1 MVVAFLDLLG
11 FTHLIQTDLVT
22 ARDNL
27 AIFNEML
34 RTKFVDEKCHP
45 VSTYSTSNGLR
56 EFVENTTIT
65 SFDYLISV
73 SDSLI
78 IGSHNP
84 DLFVRQ
90 ISNFIATVF
99 IQYLEPFEEPFHD
112 IKKVHSNMR
121 GTTELSF
128 DGYPQFTYN
137 RAFPLLFR
145 GGISFGSDT
154 HFNKE
159 GSVWDGQYQLS
170 SVNVSGLSYVKA
182 VQLEKS
188 EPGPRLFCD
197 QAFVNQIQDV
207 GIKKGIRQLSEH
219 LFEIIWTYFGCEATE
234 RSDNIDQN
242 AFKRANRLFLPRA
255 INLYNYFLI
264 QCNGNP
270 DDPSKKVV
278 KHYKELILL
287 ICRGIY
293 KYVYDN
299 GGNTSLIA
307 DYMNQMLNSCG
318 KDFSWAVTDDELQY
332 FLM

>member
-11 FTHLIQTDLVT
+11 FTHLIQTDLET

-34 RTKFVDEKCHP
+34 QTKFVDEKCHP
-45 VSTYSTSNGLR
+45 VSTYSPSNGLR

-65 SFDYLISV
+65 SFNYLISV

-78 IGSHNP
+78 IGSNNP

-99 IQYLEPFEEPFHD
+99 IQYLEPFEKPFCD
-112 IKKVHSNMR
+112 IKEVHSNMR
-121 GTTELSF
+121 ATAELSF
-128 DGYPQFTYN
+128 DGSPKFTFN

-145 GGISFGSDT
+145 GGISFVSDT
-154 HFNKE
+154 HFNQE
-159 GSVWDGQYQLS
+159 GSVWDGKYQLS

-188 EPGPRLFCD
+188 GLGPRLFCD
-197 QAFVNQIQDV
+197 QAFVDQIQDV
-207 GIKKGIRQLSEH
+207 AVKKGIRRLSEN
-219 LFEIIWTYFGCEATE
+219 LYEIIWTYFGCEATE
-234 RSDNIDQN
+234 RSNNIDQN
-242 AFKRANRLFLPRA
+242 AFKRADRLFLPRA
-255 INLYNYFLI
+255 INLYNYFLT

-278 KHYKELILL
+278 EQYKELILL

-293 KYVYDN
+293 KYVHDN
-299 GGNTSLIA
+299 GGYTPKIA
-307 DYMNQMLNSCG
+307 NYMNQMLGGCG
-318 KDFSWAVTDDELQY
+318 KDFSWIVTDDELQY

>member
-1 MVVAFLDLLG
+1 MVIAFLDLLG
-11 FTHLIQTDLVT
+11 FTHLVQTDLET

-34 RTKFVDEKCHP
+34 QTKFIDEKCHP
-45 VSTYSTSNGLR
+45 VSTYSATNGLQ
-56 EFVENTTIT
+56 EFAENTSIT
-65 SFDYLISV
+65 SFNYLISV

-78 IGSHNP
+78 IGSRSP
-84 DLFVRQ
+84 ELFVRQ

-99 IQYLEPFEEPFHD
+99 IQYLEPFEKPFCD
-112 IKKVHSNMR
+112 IKAVHSNMR
-121 GTTELSF
+121 ATAEISL
-128 DGYPQFTYN
+128 DGYPQYTYN

-145 GGISFGSDT
+145 GGISYGEDA

-159 GSVWDGQYQLS
+159 GSVWDDQYQLS

-188 EPGPRLFCD
+188 GLGPRLFCD
-197 QAFVNQIQDV
+197 QSFVDQIHDFRV
-207 GIKKGIRQLSEH
+207 KKGIRRLSDD

-234 RSDNIDQN
+234 RSNNIDQN
-242 AFKRANRLFLPRA
+242 AFKRASRLFLPRA

-264 QCNGNP
+264 QCSGNP
-270 DDPSKKVV
+270 DDPAKKVAE
-278 KHYKELILL
+278 HYKELILL

-299 GGNTSLIA
+299 GGNTSSII
-307 DYMNQMLNSCG
+307 DYMNRMVGNCG
-318 KDFSWAVTDDELQY
+318 KDFSWTVTDDELQY